1 MTDGARAFVNVR
13 VIPRASRTA
22 LTRDATGALR
32 AHLTAAPVDGAANRA
47 LIALLAARLGVPK
60 RMIEL
65 SRGECGRD
73 KVVCVHGLSL
83 AEIEAIL
90 VGGGSGVDKA
100 GGRG

>member
-1 MTDGARAFVNVR
+1 MTDGARAYVNVR
-13 VIPRASRTA
+13 VVPRAARTA

-47 LIALLAARLGVPK
+47 LIALLAERLGVPK

-65 SRGECGRD
+65 SRGERGRD
-73 KVVCVHGLSL
+73 KVLCVHGLSL
-83 AEIEAIL
+83 TEVEAL
-90 VGGGSGVDKA
+90 LAGGGSGVDKA